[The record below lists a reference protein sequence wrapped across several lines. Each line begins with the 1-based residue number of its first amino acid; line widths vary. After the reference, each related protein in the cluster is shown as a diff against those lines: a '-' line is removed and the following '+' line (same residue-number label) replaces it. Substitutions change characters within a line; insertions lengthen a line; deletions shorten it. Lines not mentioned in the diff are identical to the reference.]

1 MTNHHNDINADDQF
15 IMHDAIEDLILDG
28 ASDEENP
35 VWIENEDGTGQ
46 WSDGWDGDDEII
58 LPSPNDHHFWEHTH
72 NDDEEEAVSTL
83 RLFVIHLS
91 TKDWSSEYG
100 CMFVVRAEDEDAAR
114 TIIDEDAADYYRK
127 GYDLHIT
134 EIGFTDATD
143 PAIVSSMR
151 T

>member
-1 MTNHHNDINADDQF
+1 MGCILPRTCYNTRMTNFHNDINADDQF
-15 IMHDAIEDLILDG
+15 LMHDAIED
-28 ASDEENP
+28 AR
-35 VWIENEDGTGQ
+35 VGTL
-46 WSDGWDGDDEII
+46 S
-58 LPSPNDHHFWEHTH
+58 LY
-72 NDDEEEAVSTL
+72 V
-83 RLFVIHLS
+83 VHLS

-114 TIIDEDAADYYRK
+114 TIIDEDNADSGYHK

-143 PAIVSSMR
+143 PAIVSSFR